1 MRNPLA
7 RCIWTRKRV
16 AKLHLDRIRVA
27 LLSSRALREESAM
40 NADFELE
47 VRSRD
52 LKGKGS
58 SRRLRRSGKTPAV
71 LYGGGMQ
78 PTPITLDNHALAK
91 QMEKEAFFTSILN
104 IVLDGNPQA
113 AVVKEVQRH
122 PFKPQVLH
130 LDFQRILQDEKINLN
145 VPIHFLGEETAKGVT
160 EREGVLTRLVTE
172 VEVTCLPKDLPEFL
186 ELDVSELDLNQV
198 LLLSDITLPEG
209 VELVPL
215 SHDQDGPVVGINP
228 ARQEE
233 EEEIE
238 VEEDEMLAEG
248 EEVEGSEEEE
258 TAEGEEKPKEEP
270 SS

>member
-1 MRNPLA
+1 
-7 RCIWTRKRV
+7 
-16 AKLHLDRIRVA
+16 
-27 LLSSRALREESAM
+27 M

-71 LYGGGMQ
+71 LYGGGVQ

-91 QMEKEAFFTSILN
+91 QMEQEAFFTSILN

-130 LDFQRILQDEKINLN
+130 LDFQRILEDEKINLN

-160 EREGVLTRLVTE
+160 EREGVLARLVTE

-248 EEVEGSEEEE
+248 EEVEGSVEEE

>member
-16 AKLHLDRIRVA
+16 AKLHLDRIRAA

-71 LYGGGMQ
+71 IYGGGVK

-91 QMEKEAFFTSILN
+91 QMEQEAFFTSILN

-113 AVVKEVQRH
+113 AGAQRW
-122 PFKPQVLH
+122 VGA
-130 LDFQRILQDEKINLN
+130 QRL
-145 VPIHFLGEETAKGVT
+145 
-160 EREGVLTRLVTE
+160 REGSGS
-172 VEVTCLPKDLPEFL
+172 FHSY
-186 ELDVSELDLNQV
+186 DVQPH
-198 LLLSDITLPEG
+198 LSG
-209 VELVPL
+209 V
-215 SHDQDGPVVGINP
+215 
-228 ARQEE
+228 
-233 EEEIE
+233 
-238 VEEDEMLAEG
+238 
-248 EEVEGSEEEE
+248 
-258 TAEGEEKPKEEP
+258 
-270 SS
+270 

>member
-1 MRNPLA
+1 MRSPLA
-7 RCIWTRKRV
+7 HYIWTKKHV
-16 AKLHLDRIRVA
+16 AKLHLDRIRAA
-27 LLSSRALREESAM
+27 LLSSRAIREESAM

-71 LYGGGMQ
+71 IYGGGVK

-91 QMEKEAFFTSILN
+91 QMEQEAFFTSILN

-122 PFKPQVLH
+122 PFKTQVLH
-130 LDFQRILQDEKINLN
+130 LDFQRILEDEKINLN

-160 EREGVLTRLVTE
+160 EREGVLARLVTE

-198 LLLSDITLPEG
+198 LLLSDIALPEG

-233 EEEIE
+233 EEEVE
-238 VEEDEMLAEG
+238 VEEDEMLAED
-248 EEVEGSEEEE
+248 EEAEDSEGE
-258 TAEGEEKPKEEP
+258 TAEGEDTPKEEP